1 MDHHA
6 HFDDTKENN
15 EVTEASDNS
24 VNISVNELLQH
35 LNLRY

>member
-15 EVTEASDNS
+15 KVTEASDNS
-24 VNISVNELLQH
+24 VNTSVN
-35 LNLRY
+35 